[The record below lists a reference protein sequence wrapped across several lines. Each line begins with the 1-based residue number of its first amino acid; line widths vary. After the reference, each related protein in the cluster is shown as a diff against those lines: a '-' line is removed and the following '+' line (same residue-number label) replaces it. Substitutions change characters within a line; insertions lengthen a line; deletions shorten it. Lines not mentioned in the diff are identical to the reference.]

1 LQKQY
6 SAKEMLDKLVSFK
19 TVSLDS
25 NLEMINFIQ
34 DYLNSYGIDSHLVF
48 NNLKTKANLY
58 AQIGPNVEGG
68 ILLSGHTDVV
78 PIEGQSWT
86 SDPFRL
92 IEKNGRLY
100 GRGSCDMKGFN
111 ALILA
116 AIPTMMK
123 VKLQKPI
130 QIAFSY
136 DEEVGCLGAPAMI
149 NKIRV
154 TLPKAAAVIVGE
166 PTMMNT
172 VNGHKTSIGLKT
184 HVRGFEVHSSLMH
197 NGVSAVMNAG
207 KLVSWVSEQTEKNK
221 AMEIQEENRKFDPP
235 FTTLHVGV
243 INGGTAGN
251 ITAKDCRFSLDI
263 RCLPSESSKAWVK
276 KYEEYAKIVEAQMQ
290 TTNTTSYINI
300 EKAHFV
306 PGLKPEVNGFAEALV
321 RQITRQNNTEMVSY
335 GTEAGQ
341 FQEAGYST
349 IICGPGSIKQAH
361 QANEYIDV
369 LQLKKGELFI
379 SELIKSVC

>member
-1 LQKQY
+1 MQKQY

-116 AIPTMMK
+116 AIPTMMM

-221 AMEIQEENRKFDPP
+221 AMKVQEENRKFEPP

>member
-6 SAKEMLDKLVSFK
+6 SVKEMLDKLVSFK

-25 NLEMINFIQ
+25 NLEMIKFIQ

-48 NNLKTKANLY
+48 NNLETKANLY

-221 AMEIQEENRKFDPP
+221 AMKVQEENRKFEPP

-276 KYEEYAKIVEAQMQ
+276 KYEEYAEIVEAQMQ
-290 TTNTTSYINI
+290 TTNTKSYINI

-306 PGLKPEVNGFAEALV
+306 PGLQPEVNGFAEALV

>member
-1 LQKQY
+1 MQKQY

-34 DYLNSYGIDSHLVF
+34 DYLNSYGIDSHLIF

-207 KLVSWVSEQTEKNK
+207 KLVSWVSEQTEKNE
-221 AMEIQEENRKFDPP
+221 AIEIQEENRKFEPP

-276 KYEEYAKIVEAQMQ
+276 KYEKYA
-290 TTNTTSYINI
+290 N
-300 EKAHFV
+300 
-306 PGLKPEVNGFAEALV
+306 
-321 RQITRQNNTEMVSY
+321 
-335 GTEAGQ
+335 
-341 FQEAGYST
+341 
-349 IICGPGSIKQAH
+349 
-361 QANEYIDV
+361 
-369 LQLKKGELFI
+369 LQK
-379 SELIKSVC
+379 

>member
-1 LQKQY
+1 
-6 SAKEMLDKLVSFK
+6 MLDKLVSFK

-25 NLEMINFIQ
+25 NLEMIKFIQ

-369 LQLKKGELFI
+369 SQLKKGELFI

>member
-1 LQKQY
+1 MQKQY

-25 NLEMINFIQ
+25 NLEMIKFIQ

-116 AIPTMMK
+116 AIPTMMM

-221 AMEIQEENRKFDPP
+221 AMEIQEENRKFEPP

-263 RCLPSESSKAWVK
+263 RCLPSESSKAWVN

-300 EKAHFV
+300 EKTHFV

-369 LQLKKGELFI
+369 SQLKKGELFI

>member
-1 LQKQY
+1 
-6 SAKEMLDKLVSFK
+6 MLDKLISFK

-25 NLEMINFIQ
+25 NLEMIMFIK
-34 DYLNSYGIDSHLVF
+34 DYLNSYRLDSHLVF
-48 NNLKTKANLY
+48 NSLKTKANLF

-68 ILLSGHTDVV
+68 LLLSGHTDVV
-78 PIEGQSWT
+78 PVEGQSWA

-92 IEKNGRLY
+92 FEKNDRLY

-111 ALILA
+111 AIILA
-116 AIPTMMK
+116 AIPSMIK
-123 VKLQKPI
+123 AKLQKPI
-130 QIAFSY
+130 QMAFSY

-149 NKIRV
+149 NKIQA

-166 PTMMNT
+166 PTMMDT

-207 KLVSWVSEQTEKNK
+207 KLVNWVSQQTEKNK
-221 AMEIQEENRKFDPP
+221 ALNIREENRNFEPP

-243 INGGTAGN
+243 IKGGTAGN
-251 ITAKDCRFSLDI
+251 ITAKDCSFSLDI

-276 KYEEYAKIVEAQMQ
+276 KYKKYAKTVEAKMKASNS
-290 TTNTTSYINI
+290 TTYINI

-306 PGLKPEVNGFAEALV
+306 PGLQPEVDGFAEALV
-321 RQITRQNNTEMVSY
+321 RQITRQNNTKMVSY

-361 QANEYIDV
+361 QANEYIEV
-369 LQLKKGELFI
+369 SQLEKGELFI
-379 SELIKSVC
+379 SELIKSLC

>member
-1 LQKQY
+1 MQKQY

-25 NLEMINFIQ
+25 NLEMIKFIQ

-111 ALILA
+111 ALVLA
-116 AIPTMMK
+116 AIPSMIK

-290 TTNTTSYINI
+290 TTNTSSYINI

-369 LQLKKGELFI
+369 SQLKKGELFI

>member
-1 LQKQY
+1 
-6 SAKEMLDKLVSFK
+6 MLDKLVSFK

-207 KLVSWVSEQTEKNK
+207 KLVSWVSKQTEKNK
-221 AMEIQEENRKFDPP
+221 AMEIQEENRKFEPP

-276 KYEEYAKIVEAQMQ
+276 KYEEYAEIVEAQMQ
-290 TTNTTSYINI
+290 TTNTKSYINI

-306 PGLKPEVNGFAEALV
+306 PGLQPEVNGFAEALV

>member
-221 AMEIQEENRKFDPP
+221 AMKVQEENRKFEPP

-300 EKAHFV
+300 EKTHFV

-349 IICGPGSIKQAH
+349 IICGHGSIKQAH

-369 LQLKKGELFI
+369 SQLKKGELFI

>member
-1 LQKQY
+1 MQKQY

-221 AMEIQEENRKFDPP
+221 AMEIQEENRKFEPP

-369 LQLKKGELFI
+369 SQLKKGELFI

>member
-1 LQKQY
+1 
-6 SAKEMLDKLVSFK
+6 MLDKLVSFK

-221 AMEIQEENRKFDPP
+221 AMKVQEENRKFEPP

-290 TTNTTSYINI
+290 TTNTKSYINI

-306 PGLKPEVNGFAEALV
+306 PGLQPEVNGFAEALV

>member
-1 LQKQY
+1 MQKQY

-116 AIPTMMK
+116 AIPTMMM

-221 AMEIQEENRKFDPP
+221 AMEIQEENRKFEPP

-361 QANEYIDV
+361 QANEYMDAS
-369 LQLKKGELFI
+369 QLKKGELFI

>member
-1 LQKQY
+1 MQKQY

-25 NLEMINFIQ
+25 NLEMIKFIQ
-34 DYLNSYGIDSHLVF
+34 DYLNSYGINSHLVF

-111 ALILA
+111 ALVLV
-116 AIPTMMK
+116 AIPSMIK

-361 QANEYIDV
+361 QANEYMDAS
-369 LQLKKGELFI
+369 QLKKGELFI

>member
-1 LQKQY
+1 
-6 SAKEMLDKLVSFK
+6 MLDKLVSFK

-25 NLEMINFIQ
+25 NLEMIKFIQ

-221 AMEIQEENRKFDPP
+221 AMEIQEENRKFEPP

-276 KYEEYAKIVEAQMQ
+276 KYEKYAKIVEAQMQ
-290 TTNTTSYINI
+290 TTNSKSYINI

-306 PGLKPEVNGFAEALV
+306 PGLQPEVNGFAEALV

-335 GTEAGQ
+335 ATEAGQ

-369 LQLKKGELFI
+369 SQLDKGELFI

>member
-1 LQKQY
+1 
-6 SAKEMLDKLVSFK
+6 MLDKLVSFK

-25 NLEMINFIQ
+25 NLEMIKFIQ

-221 AMEIQEENRKFDPP
+221 AMEIQEENRKFEPP

-369 LQLKKGELFI
+369 SQLKKGELFI

>member
-1 LQKQY
+1 
-6 SAKEMLDKLVSFK
+6 MLDKLVSFK

-25 NLEMINFIQ
+25 NLEMIKFIQ
-34 DYLNSYGIDSHLVF
+34 DYLNSYGINSHLVF

-221 AMEIQEENRKFDPP
+221 AMEIQEENRKFEPP

-361 QANEYIDV
+361 QANEYMDAS
-369 LQLKKGELFI
+369 QLKKGELFI
-379 SELIKSVC
+379 SELIKSLC

>member
-1 LQKQY
+1 MQKQY

-25 NLEMINFIQ
+25 NLEMIKFIQ

-111 ALILA
+111 ALVLA

-349 IICGPGSIKQAH
+349 IVCGPGSIKQAH
-361 QANEYIDV
+361 QANEYMDAS
-369 LQLKKGELFI
+369 QLKKGELFI

>member
-1 LQKQY
+1 MQKQY

-19 TVSLDS
+19 TVSRDS
-25 NLEMINFIQ
+25 NLDMIMFIQ
-34 DYLNSYGIDSHLVF
+34 DYLNSYGLNSHLVF
-48 NNLKTKANLY
+48 NDLNNKANLFT
-58 AQIGPNVEGG
+58 QIGPNVEGG

-78 PIEGQSWT
+78 PIDGQSWDT
-86 SDPFRL
+86 DPFRL
-92 IEKNGRLY
+92 IEKNNRLY

-111 ALILA
+111 ALVLA
-116 AIPTMMK
+116 AIPSMIKAKMK
-123 VKLQKPI
+123 KPI

-149 NKIRV
+149 KNIKL
-154 TLPKAAAVIVGE
+154 TLPKVAAVIIGE

-172 VNGHKTSIGLKT
+172 VNGHKTSVGLKT

-207 KLVSWVSEQTEKNK
+207 KLVSWVSQQTEKNRTMK
-221 AMEIQEENRKFDPP
+221 IREENRKFDPP
-235 FTTLHVGV
+235 FTTLHVGE
-243 INGGTAGN
+243 INGGTAGT

-276 KYEEYAKIVEAQMQ
+276 KYQTYAKTVMAKMQ
-290 TTNTTSYINI
+290 DINSTTYINI
-300 EKAHFV
+300 DTAHFV
-306 PGLKPEVNGFAEALV
+306 PGLQPEANGFAEALV
-321 RQITRQNNTEMVSY
+321 RQITRQNGTEMVSY

-341 FQEAGYST
+341 FQGAGYST

-361 QANEYIDV
+361 QANEYLEV
-369 LQLKKGELFI
+369 SQLKRGELFI
-379 SELIKSVC
+379 SELIKSVS

>member
-1 LQKQY
+1 
-6 SAKEMLDKLVSFK
+6 MLDKLVSFK

-25 NLEMINFIQ
+25 NLEMIKFIQ
-34 DYLNSYGIDSHLVF
+34 DYLKSYGIDSHLVF

-221 AMEIQEENRKFDPP
+221 AMKVQEENRKFEPP

-276 KYEEYAKIVEAQMQ
+276 KYEEYAEIVEAQMQ
-290 TTNTTSYINI
+290 TTNTKSYINI

-306 PGLKPEVNGFAEALV
+306 PGLQPEVNGFAEALV

>member
-1 LQKQY
+1 
-6 SAKEMLDKLVSFK
+6 MLDKLVSFK

-207 KLVSWVSEQTEKNK
+207 KLVSWVSEKTEKNK
-221 AMEIQEENRKFDPP
+221 AMEVQEENRKFEPP

-276 KYEEYAKIVEAQMQ
+276 KYEEYAEIVEAQMQ
-290 TTNTTSYINI
+290 TTNTKSYINI

-306 PGLKPEVNGFAEALV
+306 PGLQPEVNGFAEALV

>member
-1 LQKQY
+1 
-6 SAKEMLDKLVSFK
+6 MLDKLVSFK

-25 NLEMINFIQ
+25 NLEMIKFIQ
-34 DYLNSYGIDSHLVF
+34 DYLKSYGIDSHLVF

-221 AMEIQEENRKFDPP
+221 AMKVQEENRKFEPP

-263 RCLPSESSKAWVK
+263 RCLPSESSKAWVN

-321 RQITRQNNTEMVSY
+321 RQITRQNKTEMVSY

>member
-1 LQKQY
+1 
-6 SAKEMLDKLVSFK
+6 MLDKLVSFK

-361 QANEYIDV
+361 QANEYMDAS
-369 LQLKKGELFI
+369 QLKKGELFI

>member
-1 LQKQY
+1 MQKQY

-25 NLEMINFIQ
+25 NLEMIKFIQ

-136 DEEVGCLGAPAMI
+136 D
-149 NKIRV
+149 
-154 TLPKAAAVIVGE
+154 
-166 PTMMNT
+166 
-172 VNGHKTSIGLKT
+172 
-184 HVRGFEVHSSLMH
+184 
-197 NGVSAVMNAG
+197 
-207 KLVSWVSEQTEKNK
+207 
-221 AMEIQEENRKFDPP
+221 
-235 FTTLHVGV
+235 
-243 INGGTAGN
+243 
-251 ITAKDCRFSLDI
+251 
-263 RCLPSESSKAWVK
+263 
-276 KYEEYAKIVEAQMQ
+276 
-290 TTNTTSYINI
+290 
-300 EKAHFV
+300 
-306 PGLKPEVNGFAEALV
+306 
-321 RQITRQNNTEMVSY
+321 
-335 GTEAGQ
+335 
-341 FQEAGYST
+341 
-349 IICGPGSIKQAH
+349 
-361 QANEYIDV
+361 
-369 LQLKKGELFI
+369 
-379 SELIKSVC
+379 

>member
-1 LQKQY
+1 
-6 SAKEMLDKLVSFK
+6 MLDKLVSFK

-207 KLVSWVSEQTEKNK
+207 KLVSWVSKQTEKNK
-221 AMEIQEENRKFDPP
+221 AMEIQEENRKFEPP

-276 KYEEYAKIVEAQMQ
+276 KYEEYAEIVEAQMQ
-290 TTNTTSYINI
+290 TTNTKSYINI

>member
-1 LQKQY
+1 MQKQY

-25 NLEMINFIQ
+25 NLEMIKFIQ

-221 AMEIQEENRKFDPP
+221 AMEIQEENRKFEPP

-263 RCLPSESSKAWVK
+263 RCLPSESSKAWVN

-361 QANEYIDV
+361 QANEYMDAS
-369 LQLKKGELFI
+369 QLKKGELFI

>member
-1 LQKQY
+1 MQKQY

-221 AMEIQEENRKFDPP
+221 AMKVQEENRKFEPP

-276 KYEEYAKIVEAQMQ
+276 KYEEYAEIVEAQMQ
-290 TTNTTSYINI
+290 TTNTKSYINI

-306 PGLKPEVNGFAEALV
+306 PGLQPEVNGFAEALV

-369 LQLKKGELFI
+369 SQLDKGELFI

>member
-1 LQKQY
+1 
-6 SAKEMLDKLVSFK
+6 MLDKLVSFK

-221 AMEIQEENRKFDPP
+221 AMKVQEENRKFEPP

-276 KYEEYAKIVEAQMQ
+276 KYEEYAEIVEAQMQ
-290 TTNTTSYINI
+290 TTNTKSYINI

-306 PGLKPEVNGFAEALV
+306 PGLQPEVNGFAEALV

>member
-1 LQKQY
+1 MQKQY

-221 AMEIQEENRKFDPP
+221 AMEIQEENRKFEPP

>member
-1 LQKQY
+1 MQKQY

-25 NLEMINFIQ
+25 NLEMIKFIQ

-306 PGLKPEVNGFAEALV
+306 PGLKPEVNGFAEALI

-341 FQEAGYST
+341 YQEAGYST

-361 QANEYIDV
+361 QANEYMDAS
-369 LQLKKGELFI
+369 QLKKGELFI

>member
-1 LQKQY
+1 MQKQY

-25 NLEMINFIQ
+25 NLEMIKFIQ
-34 DYLNSYGIDSHLVF
+34 DYLNSYGINSHLVF

-111 ALILA
+111 ALVLA
-116 AIPTMMK
+116 AIPSMIK

-361 QANEYIDV
+361 QANEYMDAS
-369 LQLKKGELFI
+369 QLKKGELFI
-379 SELIKSVC
+379 SELIKSFC

>member
-1 LQKQY
+1 MQKQY

-25 NLEMINFIQ
+25 NLEMIKFIQ

-116 AIPTMMK
+116 AIPTMMM

-207 KLVSWVSEQTEKNK
+207 KLVSWVSKQTEKNK
-221 AMEIQEENRKFDPP
+221 AMEIQEENRKFEPP

-263 RCLPSESSKAWVK
+263 RCLPSESSKAWVN

-321 RQITRQNNTEMVSY
+321 RQITRQNKTEMVSY

-369 LQLKKGELFI
+369 SQLDKGELFI

>member
-25 NLEMINFIQ
+25 NLEMIKFIQ

-221 AMEIQEENRKFDPP
+221 AMKVQEENRKFEPP

-276 KYEEYAKIVEAQMQ
+276 KYEEYAEIVEAQMQ
-290 TTNTTSYINI
+290 TTNTKSYINI

-306 PGLKPEVNGFAEALV
+306 PGLQPEVNGFAEALV

>member
-1 LQKQY
+1 MQKQY

-25 NLEMINFIQ
+25 NLEMIKFIQ

-116 AIPTMMK
+116 AIPTMMM

-221 AMEIQEENRKFDPP
+221 AMEIQEENRKFEPP

-263 RCLPSESSKAWVK
+263 RCLPSESSKAWVN

-321 RQITRQNNTEMVSY
+321 RQITRQNKTEMVSY

-369 LQLKKGELFI
+369 SQLKKGELFI

>member
-1 LQKQY
+1 
-6 SAKEMLDKLVSFK
+6 MLDKLVSFK

-25 NLEMINFIQ
+25 NLEMIKFIQ

-111 ALILA
+111 ALVLA

-136 DEEVGCLGAPAMI
+136 DEEIGCLGAPAMI

-290 TTNTTSYINI
+290 TTNTSSYINI

-361 QANEYIDV
+361 QANEYMDAS
-369 LQLKKGELFI
+369 QLKKGELFI
-379 SELIKSVC
+379 SELIKSFC

>member
-1 LQKQY
+1 
-6 SAKEMLDKLVSFK
+6 MLDKLVSFK

-221 AMEIQEENRKFDPP
+221 AMKVQEENRKFEPP

-276 KYEEYAKIVEAQMQ
+276 KYEEYAEIVEAQMQ
-290 TTNTTSYINI
+290 TTNTKSYINI

-306 PGLKPEVNGFAEALV
+306 PGLQPEVNGFAEALV

-369 LQLKKGELFI
+369 SQLKKGELFI

>member
-1 LQKQY
+1 MQKQY
-6 SAKEMLDKLVSFK
+6 SAKEMLEKLVSFK

-25 NLEMINFIQ
+25 NLEMIKFIQ

-207 KLVSWVSEQTEKNK
+207 KLVSWVSEQTEKNE
-221 AMEIQEENRKFDPP
+221 AMEIQEENRKFEPP

-276 KYEEYAKIVEAQMQ
+276 KYEKYAKIVEAQMQ
-290 TTNTTSYINI
+290 TTNSKSYINI

-306 PGLKPEVNGFAEALV
+306 PGLQPEVNGFAEALV

-369 LQLKKGELFI
+369 SQLDKGELFI

>member
-1 LQKQY
+1 
-6 SAKEMLDKLVSFK
+6 MLDKLVSFK

-221 AMEIQEENRKFDPP
+221 AMEIQEENRKFEPP

-276 KYEEYAKIVEAQMQ
+276 KYEEYAEIVEAQMQ
-290 TTNTTSYINI
+290 TTNTKSYINI

-306 PGLKPEVNGFAEALV
+306 PGLQPEVNGFAEALV